1 MAPFLA
7 TLMLVA
13 TIMTTGV
20 HSQAASTAPA
30 PTSTQGPPPP
40 GLPTPPGPNMTVV
53 CSTQTG
59 LQCGLCVSMEGCGW
73 CASTSQCV
81 PATVWGAANPGV
93 CPQGGLQY
101 KTCVVNLETAWIV
114 VIAIVVLLAV
124 AVPAGAILWRRRLR
138 QRMRLDR
145 TEAERNLTQLAA
157 KFQRKYSTKQRGSW
171 LPLVG

>member
-1 MAPFLA
+1 MAPFLTTLLLAAA
-7 TLMLVA
+7 T
-13 TIMTTGV
+13 TIT
-20 HSQAASTAPA
+20 SLYAQAASTAPA
-30 PTSTQGPPPP
+30 PTFTQGPPPP
-40 GLPTPPGPNMTVV
+40 SLPTPGPSMTVV
-53 CSTQTG
+53 CSTLTG
-59 LQCGLCVSMEGCGW
+59 LQCGLCVSMDGCGW

-81 PATVWGAANPGV
+81 PATVWGAANSGV
-93 CPQGGLQY
+93 CPQGGFQY

-157 KFQRKYSTKQRGSW
+157 QLKHKYSTKKRGNW